1 MLGTEPVIKAIPKP
15 ETLNP
20 LKPETQKHIV
30 MCDCVNGTEPVI
42 KASLVW
48 DISPGISPSKG
59 ISASN
64 AISRSKGTRS
74 PQQSPQASTVRARTS
89 TSPTTV
95 CGISAPARGRANAQG
110 RRMHAR
116 MYVCV
121 QACIHVRTNQ
131 RTNACMQLICQAY
144 TWASTSTTPPHAAD
158 SVTPTSV
165 VRVGGVCMSVC
176 VCVVVVVVV
185 CVCVSVCVYVR
196 MCAYVCQHWCV

>member
-1 MLGTEPVIKAIPKP
+1 MPGTEPVIKAIPKP

-20 LKPETQKHIV
+20 PTPESQKHTTYIYDYIYV
-30 MCDCVNGTEPVI
+30 YIDTEPVI

-48 DISPGISPSKG
+48 DISPCISPSKG

-95 CGISAPARGRANAQG
+95 RGISPPARGRANAQG

-116 MYVCV
+116 IYVCV
-121 QACIHVRTNQ
+121 HACMHVRTNEP
-131 RTNACMQLICQAY
+131 TNERMYAIDMSGIHVGEHKHKAAAC
-144 TWASTSTTPPHAAD
+144 
-158 SVTPTSV
+158 
-165 VRVGGVCMSVC
+165 R
-176 VCVVVVVVV
+176 
-185 CVCVSVCVYVR
+185 
-196 MCAYVCQHWCV
+196 